1 MAAHLHH
8 LSTRC
13 LSSHAAGGG
22 DMGCSNALPAITI
35 QQLAREVESVRG
47 HTSANL
53 PNRSDAEMPQTTDT
67 TPLILAR
74 RPMAVPAVTPVAI
87 LTQIGGLMAWRLNRI
102 ALANYLRTSKCNL
115 LPQSRILHIALI
127 IKHVPEGRGSNWFV
141 VGRSRHNSLEC
152 APYFNG
158 KEVKLDEAH
167 RVPRAWFR
175 NDLEEPGLTAHP
187 QRMNQGMCKNDA
199 RDDPASG
206 QSLSWVEVVVPKAS
220 PPCARAI
227 TFPASWR
234 EPLSVSCT
242 LATMSRKSGAGVY
255 CECYSD
261 VGDLEACDS
270 RASRLMQKAVYNRGR
285 GGTSTGLRGATGQRA
300 CRAYSRHNTVVI
312 PAGLS
317 STVVDQPVPSRPA
330 PGGSDALGLFPVT
343 SYNSVWSALAAHGRG
358 CFFLGGMPVTR
369 LQYLFNLIVTDWACS
384 GIRQGVPLSFRWP
397 RFLTKVRRGLR
408 DARKT
413 NESSTGG
420 KSKRA
425 KLDPWVCLD
434 EFFPDGV
441 SAEQCRTVNSVTAYH
456 LVASFSP
463 LRLGFPP
470 LPASSE
476 AKLANTEGWWKLQC
490 VLGQERERDAVCVFG
505 RQCKRPDVDPSGCM
519 ICKADCLMA
528 PKCHHDHSPNGLSL
542 MAARPVVVCLH
553 NKKRNKNKRVLS
565 TAYWNVGATSRG
577 KGGGEVGDLYA
588 VVMQCLPRI
597 IDFALLT

>member
-1 MAAHLHH
+1 MQSAAAEPYSTHRSHH
-8 LSTRC
+8 QTCPRRSRLESETN
-13 LSSHAAGGG
+13 
-22 DMGCSNALPAITI
+22 DIPA
-35 QQLAREVESVRG
+35 
-47 HTSANL
+47 
-53 PNRSDAEMPQTTDT
+53 
-67 TPLILAR
+67 
-74 RPMAVPAVTPVAI
+74 
-87 LTQIGGLMAWRLNRI
+87 LMALQAFFFVTSRLV
-102 ALANYLRTSKCNL
+102 C
-115 LPQSRILHIALI
+115 Q
-127 IKHVPEGRGSNWFV
+127 
-141 VGRSRHNSLEC
+141 C

-242 LATMSRKSGAGVY
+242 LATMSRKSGLLSARLQGRRLLRWRLESLRFKGKSTNAKGSLQPRARRHEHGLKGRHGPTCVPGGAILNSITSAGFSL
-255 CECYSD
+255 CPTRN
-261 VGDLEACDS
+261 AC
-270 RASRLMQKAVYNRGR
+270 Q
-285 GGTSTGLRGATGQRA
+285 
-300 CRAYSRHNTVVI
+300 YSRHNTVVI

-420 KSKRA
+420 KKQEG
-425 KLDPWVCLD
+425 KI
-434 EFFPDGV
+434 G
-441 SAEQCRTVNSVTAYH
+441 SV
-456 LVASFSP
+456 
-463 LRLGFPP
+463 G
-470 LPASSE
+470 
-476 AKLANTEGWWKLQC
+476 
-490 VLGQERERDAVCVFG
+490 
-505 RQCKRPDVDPSGCM
+505 
-519 ICKADCLMA
+519 
-528 PKCHHDHSPNGLSL
+528 
-542 MAARPVVVCLH
+542 
-553 NKKRNKNKRVLS
+553 
-565 TAYWNVGATSRG
+565 
-577 KGGGEVGDLYA
+577 
-588 VVMQCLPRI
+588 LPR
-597 IDFALLT
+597 